1 MRGGTRWTAAA
12 GAALV
17 LAAGCAQREPAAAP
31 GPRPAVTAAPAVAPP
46 VTVTLTQSRA
56 FAARRMLQVRLRWPA
71 RLSPGSL
78 DGRVVLVA
86 GGAGAVGHAA
96 VQLARWAG
104 ATVLATTSPTKT
116 QYAEA
121 AGAHHVVYY
130 RDEDAAAQ
138 LRGFAPDG
146 VDLVVEVAAGANNE
160 LDLAVLRTRGTS
172 AIYANDGDQPV
183 RIERFDLRTG
193 RFAPAGPVARDTE
206 IAPGRRLFVPLPYGE
221 ARCDAPAEG
230 PVLAVRA
237 RVGDGPPGDADLAL
251 PAPDPLLERLHGREC
266 AQAALREQFD
276 IAFAPEWTADGDVLR
291 GTLVVAR
298 RGTGG
303 EAVTVAGISGNV
315 LYTLRA
321 VPPPP
326 AVLAPDAARL
336 ELPVEI
342 TLARCEAHALIEAKL
357 RHRFPLWAGAGDRP
371 ADPLTVEAEGEGR
384 RQLDDL
390 LARCLAEG

>member
-1 MRGGTRWTAAA
+1 M
-12 GAALV
+12 
-17 LAAGCAQREPAAAP
+17 
-31 GPRPAVTAAPAVAPP
+31 TAAPAVAPP

-56 FAARRMLQVRLRWPA
+56 FAARRMLQVRLR
-71 RLSPGSL
+71 
-78 DGRVVLVA
+78 
-86 GGAGAVGHAA
+86 
-96 VQLARWAG
+96 
-104 ATVLATTSPTKT
+104 
-116 QYAEA
+116 
-121 AGAHHVVYY
+121 
-130 RDEDAAAQ
+130 
-138 LRGFAPDG
+138 
-146 VDLVVEVAAGANNE
+146 
-160 LDLAVLRTRGTS
+160 
-172 AIYANDGDQPV
+172 NDGDQPV